1 MVAQPA
7 QGPYP
12 RGVNAALGER
22 VGFVGEC
29 LAVLNF
35 SGSSRSV
42 ASIPPSQGLMNV
54 NRRDFSTALLATSL
68 GASALPL
75 TASAQSAAPTEGT
88 QFVKVEPPVP
98 LLAPGKIEVLEFFSY
113 ACPHCNAFEP
123 TIEAWVKRLPTD
135 VVFHRVPAP
144 FLMNAENFM
153 RTYYTL
159 ETMGQVA
166 AMQRKVFA
174 AVHVDR
180 LHLDKPADI
189 AALAGQNGIDSTKF
203 LDVFN
208 SFSVATS
215 VARAKKLAAAYKLD
229 SVPTLVVNGHY
240 STSPAQAGGS
250 DQSMAVVDFLIQR
263 ARKG

>member
-1 MVAQPA
+1 MN
-7 QGPYP
+7 
-12 RGVNAALGER
+12 RREFSAAL
-22 VGFVGEC
+22 F
-29 LAVLNF
+29 
-35 SGSSRSV
+35 
-42 ASIPPSQGLMNV
+42 
-54 NRRDFSTALLATSL
+54 ATSF
-68 GASALPL
+68 GAAALPL
-75 TASAQSAAPTEGT
+75 AARAQSATPTEGT
-88 QFVKVEPPVP
+88 QFAKVDPPVP
-98 LLAPGKIEVLEFFSY
+98 PLAPGKIEVLEFFSY

-123 TIEAWVKRLPTD
+123 TLDAWSKKLPAD

-153 RTYYTL
+153 RTYYAL

-166 AMQRKVFA
+166 TMQRKVFA
-174 AVHVDR
+174 AVHVER

-189 AALAGQNGIDSTKF
+189 AALVGKNGVDATKF

-229 SVPTLVVNGHY
+229 SVPTLTVNGRY
-240 STSPAQAGGS
+240 STSPAQAGGPE
-250 DQSMAVVDFLIQR
+250 QAMAVVDFLVQR